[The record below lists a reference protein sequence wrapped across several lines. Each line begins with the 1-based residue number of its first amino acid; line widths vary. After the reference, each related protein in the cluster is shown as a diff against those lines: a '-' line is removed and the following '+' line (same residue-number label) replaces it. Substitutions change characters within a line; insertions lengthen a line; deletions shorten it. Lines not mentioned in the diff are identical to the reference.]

1 MVLVLS
7 QRRGLVFTFFFNP
20 TDGIRDLFDCLLP
33 DLRENCFFV
42 WLDLS
47 VNDGSQCDI
56 RVIEDGDTFQLAHE
70 VHDALLGLL
79 AFDGC

>member
-7 QRRGLVFTFFFNP
+7 QRRRLVFAFFFNSA
-20 TDGIRDLFDCLLP
+20 DGIRDLLDCLFP
-33 DLRENCFFV
+33 DLRENCSFV
-42 WLDLS
+42 WLDLP
-47 VNDGSQCDI
+47 VNDGTQGDI

-70 VHDALLGLL
+70 VHDAFLGLL